1 MKKIFLFLCIT
12 AVVFTS
18 SMLFSEIQIVDIYVC
33 DVNSELANMT
43 AKALVSRQELLSV
56 SYCKCEGVDSSLKV
70 NVTKM
75 KCKPHQNRIYSCSC
89 VGRTD
94 Y

>member
-1 MKKIFLFLCIT
+1 MKKIVLFLFLT
-12 AVVFTS
+12 ASLPMS
-18 SMLFSEIQIVDIYVC
+18 SVLLSEMQIVDIYVC
-33 DVNSELANMT
+33 DSNREMANMT

-56 SYCKCEGVDSSLKV
+56 SYCKCDGVDFSLKV
-70 NVTKM
+70 NVKRM
-75 KCKPHQNRIYSCSC
+75 KCKPHQNRIYSCVC